1 MGIFSRFI
9 GADGE
14 NQATLYLKKEH
25 YKILERN
32 YKVYYGEVDIIAQKG
47 DLLVFVEVKKRKNDK
62 LGKPEEYVSDFKR
75 KKILFAAK
83 NYMFYNNL
91 VDANCRFD
99 VISILGEEI
108 THIQNAFEP

>member
-32 YKVYYGEVDIIAQKG
+32 YKTYYGEVDIIAKKG
-47 DLLVFVEVKKRKNDK
+47 DLLVFVEVKK
-62 LGKPEEYVSDFKR
+62 
-75 KKILFAAK
+75 
-83 NYMFYNNL
+83 
-91 VDANCRFD
+91 
-99 VISILGEEI
+99 
-108 THIQNAFEP
+108 